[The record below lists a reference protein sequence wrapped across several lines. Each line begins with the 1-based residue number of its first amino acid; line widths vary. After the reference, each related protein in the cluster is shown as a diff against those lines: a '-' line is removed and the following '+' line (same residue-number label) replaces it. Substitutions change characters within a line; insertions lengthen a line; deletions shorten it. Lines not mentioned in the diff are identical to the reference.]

1 MVDSI
6 AGALVTA
13 ANALAK
19 PAAGAAAT
27 GAAGGENFAELVRD
41 VANKSIDA
49 SNLSGNLSA
58 KALVR
63 EAELVDIVTAV
74 SNAEVT
80 LETVMA
86 VRDRVIAAYQEIIKM
101 PI

>member
-1 MVDSI
+1 M
-6 AGALVTA
+6 
-13 ANALAK
+13 
-19 PAAGAAAT
+19 
-27 GAAGGENFAELVRD
+27 
-41 VANKSIDA
+41 
-49 SNLSGNLSA
+49 
-58 KALVR
+58 R